1 MKKPI
6 NYYQNVDNE
15 FDAYGPVQVKCQARK
30 ELIAQKISQE
40 YTNDMLGKALS
51 SAEHLS
57 NRFGKKKNKFPL
69 KFNYYNLF
77 DSGLTKNKENLKKSL
92 MTFLDALQYYYETDP
107 IQNFPCN
114 FSKRDITTYLQNLGD
129 NCYEE
134 DQFIFKDFI
143 TIIEGGRHV
152 DFSSYFNNNAKV
164 DPNVLA
170 TSGVSSMKFAGNQ
183 EKEWEENA
191 IRQGDYPINIKM
203 GMEWNSNKH
212 IPNSM
217 KTHNYY
223 K

>member
-1 MKKPI
+1 MNKY
-6 NYYQNVDNE
+6 NHYYQNDYKNNE
-15 FDAYGPVQVKCQARK
+15 YASKQSQAQHQVNK
-30 ELIAQKISQE
+30 ELLKQKVSQE

-57 NRFGKKKNKFPL
+57 NRFGKRKNNIEM

-92 MTFLDALQYYYETDP
+92 MTFLDALQYYYENDP
-107 IQNFPCN
+107 IKTFPSN
-114 FSKRDITTYLQNLGD
+114 FSKQDIINYLKMLGS

-134 DQFIFKDFI
+134 DQTIFKDFI
-143 TIIEGGRHV
+143 TIIKGGHV
-152 DFSSYFNNNAKV
+152 DFSFYFNKDAKV
-164 DPNVLA
+164 DPNVLV
-170 TSGVSSMKFAGNQ
+170 TNGISSMKFAGNQ

-191 IRQGDYPINIKM
+191 IEKGDYPIKLKM
-203 GMEWNSNKH
+203 GMDWNSNKH

-217 KTHNYY
+217 KTQNYY